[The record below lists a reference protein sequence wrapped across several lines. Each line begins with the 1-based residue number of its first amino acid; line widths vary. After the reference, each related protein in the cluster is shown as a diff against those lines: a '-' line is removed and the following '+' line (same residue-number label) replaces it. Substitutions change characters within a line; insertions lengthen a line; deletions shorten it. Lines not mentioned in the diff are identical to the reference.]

1 MANAQ
6 QEKIARMEWD
16 DLEKRLQSP
25 TRGTARA
32 DTSEDAMR
40 QYFGDEEFEYLRQLA
55 DHAQAM
61 RTRAGVLGSVI
72 LLPGIM
78 GTNLESI
85 EGGGDR
91 DLVWVNIFRLAWGQ
105 AERLKLTADGKREAN
120 AGIKIFPSVI
130 DKRTYARAL
139 VYLGARWRVL
149 PFPFDWRKDIDAS
162 ADALADFIKANSN
175 GQPVHLVAHSMG
187 GLVCRNFIRRHKD
200 VWEKIADDEGAR
212 GGRLVMLGTPN
223 YGSFAIPQ
231 AMKGTEKLVRW
242 LEKADIKHDMNGLL
256 AILNSFV
263 GSYQML
269 PAPDKIPESAQV
281 IYRAE
286 NWREPTVS
294 AIHLK
299 RAMDFHAQLS
309 EEETVSPERMV
320 YIAGCN
326 RETLTGLKMVA
337 PGEFDYTS
345 NFNGDG
351 RVPFELGILPNVR
364 TYYVDEAHGDLPR
377 NELVLTAVDEILST
391 GLTNTLAASPPVL
404 RALKPGAVRARHTVA
419 DQQLGNEVERI
430 AQESRERR
438 ADPEEERVA
447 EELIMQATQGQ
458 DQKTEH
464 AAVLEKGRKTRER
477 KKARRKLQIRVV
489 LGDIARVAAPVI
501 VCGHYKG
508 VAPKRA
514 EASLDKALH
523 YWISRANEH
532 RMIGADLGQLF
543 FIPVNRKQ
551 IAARAILLAG
561 MGEEGSF
568 GRDDLRYLMLNV
580 TYALSVL
587 DVESYAT
594 VLMGSSRN
602 NMSIERALRSLLFGI
617 CDALSRLPRKIRL
630 KTLLLVEK
638 DKSRHK
644 CIVDALKKIKGDES
658 AAQLDITVRSE
669 KPKNAMARG
678 GGPERPYDLM
688 PEDEQRGVRIT
699 VERAQTVEGG
709 AVKDVF
715 RLSAMTDS
723 AVIPVRESNVQP
735 FFVEGIADHLMGART
750 IKEQEMFGKLL
761 YSYLIPED
769 FGRIIDNDTPLTL
782 VLDRSTASFPWEMAC
797 FGGING
803 NVFFGPSLQLAR
815 QFRTLLSSSPA
826 VAPPLNRRLRVLVIA
841 DPAPEPQYQ
850 LAGARLEGREVVKV
864 FQSFKRNNGLDIE
877 VVDRIGADE
886 CDPVELLGLILNE
899 EFDVVHF
906 AGHGYFD
913 EKDPNLGGWVFGKDC
928 FLTPMEIFKARRV
941 PRLVFANACYSSVI
955 REGQPLSAD
964 EMNKRLAGLA
974 ESFFERGVQN
984 YVGAGWPVED
994 DPGVLMAK
1002 TFYENALKGETL
1014 GASLSAARRDVMKNY
1029 MTSTWGA
1036 YQHYGQV
1043 NAVLVTK
1050 EED

>member
-6 QEKIARMEWD
+6 QEKIARMDWD
-16 DLEKRLQSP
+16 DFEKKLQSP
-25 TRGTARA
+25 TRGSARG
-32 DTSEDAMR
+32 DTSEEAMR
-40 QYFGDEEFEYLRQLA
+40 QYFGDEEFEYLRNLA
-55 DHAQAM
+55 DHAQSM
-61 RTRAGVLGSVI
+61 RTRAGTLGNLI

-78 GTNLESI
+78 GTNLESV
-85 EGGGDR
+85 ERDGDR
-91 DLVWVNIFRLAWGQ
+91 DLIWVNILRMAWGQ
-105 AERLKLTADGKREAN
+105 VGRLKLTADGKRDADS
-120 AGIKIFPSVI
+120 GFKIAPSVI
-130 DKRTYARAL
+130 DKRTYARAV

-149 PFPFDWRKDIDAS
+149 PFPFDWRKDIDVA

-200 VWEKIADDEGAR
+200 VWEKINDAEGTR
-212 GGRLVMLGTPN
+212 GGKLVMLGTPN

-242 LEKADIKHDMNGLL
+242 LEKADVKHDMNWLL
-256 AILNSFV
+256 AVLNTFV
-263 GSYQML
+263 GTYQML
-269 PAPDKIPESAQV
+269 PAPEKISETAQV

-286 NWREPTVS
+286 NWKEPSVS
-294 AIHLK
+294 ADHLK
-299 RAMDFHAQLS
+299 RAIEFHAQLD
-309 EEETVSPERMV
+309 EETVTPERMI

-326 RETLTGLKMVA
+326 RETLTGLRMVS

-345 NFNGDG
+345 DFNGDG
-351 RVPFELGILPNVR
+351 RVPFALGILPGVR

-391 GLTNTLAASPPVL
+391 GRTNTLATNPPAL
-404 RALKPGAVRARHTVA
+404 RSIKPGAVRARHTVA

-430 AQESRERR
+430 AREVREKS
-438 ADPEEERVA
+438 ATPEEERVA
-447 EELIMQATQGQ
+447 EELIMQATLGQ

-464 AAVLEKGRKTRER
+464 AAVLENRRKKRER

-489 LGDIARVAAPVI
+489 LGDISRVGAPII

-532 RMIGADLGQLF
+532 GMIGADLGQLF
-543 FIPVNRKQ
+543 FIPVSKRE
-551 IAARAILLAG
+551 IAARAVLLAG
-561 MGEEGSF
+561 MGEEGTF

-580 TYALSVL
+580 TYALSAL

-602 NMSIERALRSLLFGI
+602 NMSIERALRSLLFGV
-617 CDALSRLPRKIRL
+617 CDALSRLPPKTKL

-638 DKSRHK
+638 DKSRHSD
-644 CIVDALKKIKGDES
+644 IVNALKKIKDDES
-658 AAQLDITVRSE
+658 AAQLEITVRSE
-669 KPKNAMARG
+669 KPKSAMPRS
-678 GGPERPYDLM
+678 GGPERPDDLM
-688 PEDEQRGVRIT
+688 PEDVQRPGVRIT
-699 VERAQTVEGG
+699 VERDQTVEGG
-709 AVKDVF
+709 TVKDVF
-715 RLSAMTDS
+715 RLSAMTDT
-723 AVIPVRESNVQP
+723 AVIPVRESIVQT

-815 QFRTLLSSSPA
+815 QFRTRLSSSPGI
-826 VAPPLNRRLRVLVIA
+826 APPLNRRLRVLVIA
-841 DPAPEPQYQ
+841 DPAPEPEYQ

-864 FQSFKRNNGLDIE
+864 FQRFKRESGLDIE
-877 VVDRIGADE
+877 IVDHIGADE

-899 EFDVVHF
+899 EFDVIHF

-941 PRLVFANACYSSVI
+941 PRLVFANACYSAVV
-955 REGQPLSAD
+955 REGKPLSAD
-964 EMNKRLAGLA
+964 EMNQHLAG
-974 ESFFERGVQN
+974 
-984 YVGAGWPVED
+984 
-994 DPGVLMAK
+994 
-1002 TFYENALKGETL
+1002 
-1014 GASLSAARRDVMKNY
+1014 
-1029 MTSTWGA
+1029 
-1036 YQHYGQV
+1036 
-1043 NAVLVTK
+1043 
-1050 EED
+1050 